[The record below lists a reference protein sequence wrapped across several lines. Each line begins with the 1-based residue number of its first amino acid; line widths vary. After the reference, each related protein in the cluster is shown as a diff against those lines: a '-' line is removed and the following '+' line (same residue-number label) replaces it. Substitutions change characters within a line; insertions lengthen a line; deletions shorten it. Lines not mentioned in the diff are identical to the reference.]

1 MRPRGP
7 GFYQPPKSLA
17 SLAASGDAAHVSGLL
32 REVVSTE
39 VVSTDQAPAAV
50 GNYNQAIVVSGGR
63 TLYASG
69 QIGLVPGK
77 PELGIQGG
85 VAQQAEQVL
94 DNLAA
99 VLAAAGMSFANVVR
113 TTIYLANIADFSTVD
128 EIYGRRFEPG
138 THPARA
144 TIQAGALPKGA
155 LVEIDVV
162 AVG

>member
-1 MRPRGP
+1 
-7 GFYQPPKSLA
+7 
-17 SLAASGDAAHVSGLL
+17 VSQ
-32 REVVSTE
+32 RQIVSTE
-39 VVSTDQAPAAV
+39 RAPAAV
-50 GNYNQAIVVSGGR
+50 GNYNQAIIASGTR

-77 PELGIQGG
+77 PELGVVGDVG
-85 VAQQAEQVL
+85 QQAKQVM

-99 VLAAAGMSFANVVR
+99 VLEAGGMNFSNVVR
-113 TTIYLANIADFSTVD
+113 ATIYLADITDFKTVD
-128 EIYGRRFEPG
+128 EIYGRRFEAG
-138 THPARA
+138 SHPARA